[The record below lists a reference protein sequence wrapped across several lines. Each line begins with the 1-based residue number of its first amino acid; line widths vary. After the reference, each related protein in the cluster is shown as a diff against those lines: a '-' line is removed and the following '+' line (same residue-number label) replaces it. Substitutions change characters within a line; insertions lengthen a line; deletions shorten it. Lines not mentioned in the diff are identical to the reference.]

1 MSRQAG
7 GNVNI
12 SDFVRKNP
20 FANPLQR
27 LIMIRILMAGSMDGE
42 GERVID
48 HQVLAEFCC
57 CSKQAMF
64 KEIKALERAACLKV
78 RKIGAL
84 DTGLAVRLEPARGYT
99 IMPVQEF
106 V

>member
-1 MSRQAG
+1 M
-7 GNVNI
+7 NH
-12 SDFVRKNP
+12 SDFVRKYS
-20 FANPLQR
+20 FDNPLQR
-27 LIMIRILMAGSMDGE
+27 LVMLRILMGGSMDGE

-48 HQVLAEFCC
+48 HQVLYEFCC

-64 KEIKALERAACLKV
+64 KAIKALERAGFLKV

-84 DTGLAVRLEPARGYT
+84 DTGIAVRLEPARGYT
-99 IMPVQEF
+99 ITPVQEF

>member
-1 MSRQAG
+1 M
-7 GNVNI
+7 NH
-12 SDFVRKNP
+12 SDFIRKYS
-20 FANPLQR
+20 FDNPLQR

-48 HQVLAEFCC
+48 NQILAEFCC

-64 KEIKALERAACLKV
+64 KEIKALEHAGCLKV
-78 RKIGAL
+78 RKIGAH
-84 DTGLAVRLEPARGYT
+84 DTGFKARLEPARGYT
-99 IMPVQEF
+99 ITPVQEC

>member
-1 MSRQAG
+1 MSQHAG
-7 GNVNI
+7 GIMNH
-12 SDFVRKNP
+12 SDFVRKYS
-20 FANPLQR
+20 FDNPLQR
-27 LIMIRILMAGSMDGE
+27 LVMLRILMGGSMDGE

-48 HQVLAEFCC
+48 HQVLYEFYC

-64 KEIKALERAACLKV
+64 KEIKALERAGFLKV

-84 DTGLAVRLEPARGYT
+84 NTGLAVRLESARGYT
-99 IMPVQEF
+99 ITPVQEF

>member
-1 MSRQAG
+1 M
-7 GNVNI
+7 NH
-12 SDFVRKNP
+12 SDFVREYT
-20 FANPLQR
+20 FDNPLQR
-27 LIMIRILMAGSMDGE
+27 LVMLRILMGGSMDGE

-64 KEIKALERAACLKV
+64 KEIKALERAGFLKV